1 MRKTILGALVASA
14 FAFGGQA
21 HAALTLDLN
30 GAAPGGV
37 INATA
42 LDWAPT
48 SFLAKGGNTAI
59 SNFANGRCGTDNSGC
74 VFDVYTHAKLIG
86 YIDANGVATGLDNS
100 FGEIT
105 MVAKITE
112 RVTGFVPGSDPIA
125 QFRTTGAG
133 YVEFYFSN
141 ANSDN
146 LTGSDF
152 NDGRLIGRLEGIGI
166 SLGSFSVDGTKP
178 IVALD
183 GTNGDAAPT
192 DDYPGQLTVQG
203 SGSQGNILAG
213 TTSKALDGAFFLTT
227 LAGFGINY
235 ENISI
240 GLPYL
245 SVDPSDCF
253 SVTPRANGDV
263 GTNQAS
269 ECDASHQLGPYAD
282 QVNLTGYTPDVGP
295 VNGLNLGNP
304 DFVAQ
309 TDFNSPVIGAVP
321 EPASLALVGL
331 ALAGMGAAARRRRV

>member
-14 FAFGGQA
+14 FAFGGTA

-48 SFLAKGGNTAI
+48 SFLAKDGNLAI
-59 SNFANGRCGTDNSGC
+59 GNFASGNCGQNNAGC
-74 VFDVYTHAKLIG
+74 QFDVYTHAKLIG
-86 YIDANGVATGLDNS
+86 YIDENGTSIGIDNS
-100 FGEIT
+100 LGEIT
-105 MVAKITE
+105 MVARITE
-112 RVTGFVPGSDPIA
+112 RVTNFIGGTDPFA

-133 YVEFYFSN
+133 WVEFYFTST

-146 LTGSDF
+146 LTGANF
-152 NDGRLIGRLEGIGI
+152 NDGRMIGRLEGLGA
-166 SLGSFSVDGTKP
+166 SLGSFGVDGTKP
-178 IVALD
+178 LVPLD
-183 GTNGDAAPT
+183 GTVGDVPN

-203 SGSQGNILAG
+203 SGSQGNIQAG
-213 TTSKALDGAFFLTT
+213 LTSKVLDGTFFLTT
-227 LAGFGINY
+227 LTGFTINY

-253 SVTPRANGDV
+253 NVTARTNGDV
-263 GTNQAS
+263 GTTQAS
-269 ECDASHQLGPYAD
+269 ECDTNHQLATYAG
-282 QVNLTGYTPDVGP
+282 QTNPTGYTPVVGD
-295 VNGLNLGNP
+295 VNGLDPANP

-309 TDFNSPVIGAVP
+309 TDFNSPVTGVP

-331 ALAGMGAAARRRRV
+331 ALAGMGAATRRRRA